1 MKLIIKILKWTGKIL
16 VGFIVLILISG
27 LCFRLFGSK
36 PVPPGKL
43 IDVNGIKLH
52 IIGEGPKNNLPTLIL
67 ESGMGGST
75 DVFHSIAEG
84 LKNKIRV
91 VRYDRDG
98 SW

>member
-43 IDVNGIKLH
+43 VDVDGTKLH
-52 IIGEGPKNNLPTLIL
+52 IRAVGQKNDLPTLVL
-67 ESGMGGST
+67 EAGAGNDT
-75 DVFHSIAEG
+75 DVFHWITEG
-84 LKNKIRV
+84 LKKNMRI
-91 VRYDRDG
+91 G
-98 SW
+98 LIIF